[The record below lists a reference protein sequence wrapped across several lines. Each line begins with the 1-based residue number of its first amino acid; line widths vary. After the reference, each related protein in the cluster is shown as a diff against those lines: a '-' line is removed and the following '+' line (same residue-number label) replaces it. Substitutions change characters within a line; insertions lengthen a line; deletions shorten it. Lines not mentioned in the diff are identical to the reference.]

1 MHSAPAMPYTPP
13 VVPTGYNPGYGY
25 PGYGYGSGYGY
36 LPVFSPYSYG
46 YAPMT
51 NYRPMLGGGLVYSGY
66 PGYGYPGY
74 GYSGYGYGSGY
85 NPGMTG
91 GR

>member
-1 MHSAPAMPYTPP
+1 MQYTPP
-13 VVPTGYNPGYGY
+13 VMPAGYNPGYGY
-25 PGYGYGSGYGY
+25 SGYGYGYGY
-36 LPVFSPYSYG
+36 IPTFAPYSYG

-51 NYRPMLGGGLVYSGY
+51 NYRPMLGGGLVYGGY

-74 GYSGYGYGSGY
+74 GYSGYGYGY
-85 NPGMTG
+85 NPGMAG